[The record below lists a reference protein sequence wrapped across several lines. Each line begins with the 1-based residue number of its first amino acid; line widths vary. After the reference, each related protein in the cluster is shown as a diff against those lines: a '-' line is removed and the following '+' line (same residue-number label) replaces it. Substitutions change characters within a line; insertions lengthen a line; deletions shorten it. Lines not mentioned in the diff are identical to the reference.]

1 MGTFFFFAVGTVRRK
16 WDEMRIKDDRT
27 ETDTKQTNR
36 EKKKEQRK
44 EERVWIGQERR
55 HAESPQKMKVVR

>member
-1 MGTFFFFAVGTVRRK
+1 
-16 WDEMRIKDDRT
+16 MRIKDDRT